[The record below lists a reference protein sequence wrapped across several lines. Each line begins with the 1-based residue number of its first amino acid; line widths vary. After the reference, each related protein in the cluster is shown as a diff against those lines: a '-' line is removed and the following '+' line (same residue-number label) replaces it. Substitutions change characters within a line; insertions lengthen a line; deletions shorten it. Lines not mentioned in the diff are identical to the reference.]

1 MSGLPS
7 LRAFGAFGLA
17 AVLLLLLVTPLC
29 AAEFCPMDAAERAAG
44 CEPLGRDCCQ
54 PQGERT
60 SSAPLQVMP
69 LVPLAL
75 RLVLASQDAA
85 EAALA
90 IGRPFAEP
98 AAPAILQGVGL
109 YTFLAVFLI

>member
-1 MSGLPS
+1 MSGLSP
-7 LRAFGAFGLA
+7 LRALGAVGLA
-17 AVLLLLLVTPLC
+17 GALLLLLVTPLC

-60 SSAPLQVMP
+60 ASAPLQAMP
-69 LVPLAL
+69 PVALAL
-75 RLVLASQDAA
+75 PLNVAREAA

-90 IGRPFAEP
+90 EHPFEEP
-98 AAPAILQGVGL
+98 AAPAIVQGVGL
-109 YTFLAVFLI
+109 YTLLAVFLI